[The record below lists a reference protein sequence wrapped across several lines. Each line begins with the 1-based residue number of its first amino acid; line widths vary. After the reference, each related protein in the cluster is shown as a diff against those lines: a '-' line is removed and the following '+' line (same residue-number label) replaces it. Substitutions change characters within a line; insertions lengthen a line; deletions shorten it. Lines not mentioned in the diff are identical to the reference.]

1 MDQTVQ
7 SDKTTRGTMR
17 YTTIIDITEMPAV
30 YRNGHARDLY
40 LYMVLK
46 SGYHNEDRDQL
57 RKSIRSLAIDTGMSI
72 SAVRHALKVLVNNGL
87 LQPMPGGYI
96 VTKFVIEKK
105 PTRRAQNMTD
115 QQLQERA
122 RERALEQERRDREY
136 EERVRNQDRDFEQSK
151 ATMEKIANSDSL
163 LGRMLRS
170 NQEQAKNK
178 KR

>member
-1 MDQTVQ
+1 
-7 SDKTTRGTMR
+7 MR
-17 YTTIIDITEMPAV
+17 YTTIIDITELPAV
-30 YRNGHARDLY
+30 YRNSHARDLY

-57 RKSIRSLAIDTGMSI
+57 RKSIRSLAMDTGMSI
-72 SAVRHALKVLVNNGL
+72 SAVRHALRVLVNNGL
-87 LQPMPGGYI
+87 LVPMPGGYL

-105 PTRRAQNMTD
+105 PTRRVQNMTE
-115 QQLQERA
+115 QQQQERA

-136 EERVRNQDRDFEQSK
+136 EERLKNQDRDLEERK
-151 ATMEKIANSDSL
+151 ATMEQIANSDSF

>member
-1 MDQTVQ
+1 
-7 SDKTTRGTMR
+7 MR

-46 SGYHNEDRDQL
+46 SGYHNEDRDQI

-72 SAVRHALKVLVNNGL
+72 SAVRHALRVLINNGL
-87 LQPMPGGYI
+87 LVPMLGGYT

-136 EERVRNQDRDFEQSK
+136 EERVKNQDRDLEERK
-151 ATMEKIANSDSL
+151 ATMEKIANSDSWV
-163 LGRMLRS
+163 GRMLRS
-170 NQEQAKNK
+170 NQEQSKTK
-178 KR
+178 KK

>member
-1 MDQTVQ
+1 
-7 SDKTTRGTMR
+7 MR

-72 SAVRHALKVLVNNGL
+72 SAVRHALRVLVNNGL
-87 LQPMPGGYI
+87 LVPMPGGYL

-105 PTRRAQNMTD
+105 ITRRAQNMTD

-136 EERVRNQDRDFEQSK
+136 EERVKNRDRNFEEGK
-151 ATMEKIANSDSL
+151 ATMERIINSDSL
-163 LGRMLRS
+163 VGRIMRS
-170 NQEQAKNK
+170 NLEKTKNK
-178 KR
+178 KQ